1 MVQQITISRCAGRG
15 ERPYLQFTFGVPL
28 RTHPGIV
35 FKLTANPTDTRS
47 HCREIHLYPVQWLM
61 DQASV
66 PLIIRY
72 LKGSISKGLIFF
84 YFIINSFLIIFSKSS
99 HQCLTLYFKNRSPNK
114 IGSTLSNSSSVG
126 YSTILFEFQIYL
138 NQIA

>member
-47 HCREIHLYPVQWLM
+47 NGVGFTSDFATL

-66 PLIIRY
+66 PLII
-72 LKGSISKGLIFF
+72 SIPKRFDQQGTNQFGVM
-84 YFIINSFLIIFSKSS
+84 ND
-99 HQCLTLYFKNRSPNK
+99 TP
-114 IGSTLSNSSSVG
+114 
-126 YSTILFEFQIYL
+126 QI
-138 NQIA
+138 